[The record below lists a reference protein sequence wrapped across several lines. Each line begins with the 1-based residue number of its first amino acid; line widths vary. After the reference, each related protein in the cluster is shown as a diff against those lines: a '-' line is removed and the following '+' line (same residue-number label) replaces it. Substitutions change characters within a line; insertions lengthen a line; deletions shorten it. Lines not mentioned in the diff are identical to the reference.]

1 MNKYVLKPTKLI
13 INANK
18 NVRNIQ
24 KLQDKSFN
32 FEALVI

>member
-18 NVRNIQ
+18 NFRNMQ
-24 KLQDKSFN
+24 KLKDKSFS
-32 FEALVI
+32 FEALVT